1 MITEAKRHVSQ
12 LLEINRALTHDL
24 DISHRNA
31 AKLARERDALAD
43 EVDSLRSQID
53 TTDESGGG
61 AWTRQ
66 PTDDLALEL
75 DEERNANEQLRAE
88 IDVLL
93 RDCEAART
101 RAYQAEE
108 RARDLTLLLRQVE
121 EERDAARDQLG
132 ESTQA
137 MESIRHRLY
146 ESLDSSLLWELEGG
160 RAY

>member
-1 MITEAKRHVSQ
+1 MIEEAKRRVTQ

-53 TTDESGGG
+53 LAD
-61 AWTRQ
+61 Q
-66 PTDDLALEL
+66 PRSAAPAGQPDTEALMALA
-75 DEERNANEQLRAE
+75 EEQHINEQLRAE

-93 RDCEAART
+93 RDCEAARS

-108 RARDLTLLLRQVE
+108 RARVLAARLHQVE
-121 EERDAARDQLG
+121 EERDAAEYQLG

-146 ESLDSSLLWELEGG
+146 ESLDSSLLWELPGG